1 MAKKKMTEKQLANLR
16 PATSE
21 TAAGRGHLGGIASG
35 KSKRPGGRAYE
46 RRTLAAELR
55 KLLDEETA
63 PGSGVSKQTAILMR
77 ALQRLFE
84 RPQMKD
90 VKILAEVLNEL
101 KVTLDAADIVLNIN
115 TDKDGGEALD
125 KMLKGE

>member
-16 PATSE
+16 PVTIE
-21 TAAGRGHLGGIASG
+21 TAAARGHIGGIASG

-46 RRTLAAELR
+46 RRALAEELR
-55 KLLDEETA
+55 KLLSEETA
-63 PGSGVSKQTAILMR
+63 PGSGVSKQTAILMK

-84 RPQMKD
+84 RPSMQE

-101 KVTLDAADIVLNIN
+101 KVTLDASDIVLNIN
-115 TDKDGGEALD
+115 TDKDGGEALNR
-125 KMLKGE
+125 MLKGE